1 MPSQP
6 HWEDR
11 HPGLTLN
18 PCESPKIEL
27 PIQQKE
33 LNMSIINNAIT
44 AKNLTQQAPTSPRK
58 RTGGYAILSRMTDKA
73 RADIASTI
81 GEYHTDCPLDHMLLD
96 WKGVEYA
103 GMRKALEAG
112 ATDEE
117 IAKYLDGH
125 GTKKTAEE
133 IKAWSD
139 SVEKSTMHGNPQK
152 GEYFDGECRKLGI
165 DPAKSSTFDWL
176 EADDRASF
184 AK

>member
-1 MPSQP
+1 
-6 HWEDR
+6 
-11 HPGLTLN
+11 
-18 PCESPKIEL
+18 
-27 PIQQKE
+27 
-33 LNMSIINNAIT
+33 MSTINKSIT
-44 AKNLTQQAPTSPRK
+44 AKDLTKQAPTSPRH

-73 RADIASTI
+73 RADMAGTM

-103 GMRKALEAG
+103 GVRKALEAG
-112 ATDEE
+112 ASDEE
-117 IAKYLDGH
+117 IAKYLDEH

-139 SVEKSTMHGNPQK
+139 TVEKATMHGDPNK

-176 EADDRASF
+176 EADDRAH
-184 AK
+184 